1 MKSLSQRTEGRNAH
15 EFRPSRTFWPTLLL
29 LASLVYVNHD
39 YPIDHLLNILYWR
52 LIPLIGKERAL
63 FYWNIVNI
71 FGGAIIDLLIVYW
84 GLKFFNFSLEDIGFK
99 KLSFKGAAQVA
110 IAPVLLRISS
120 YIYFALW
127 QSPRILRHGH
137 WPTIQASWLPV
148 NFSDPIFWCNH
159 ILYWGVGAFIE
170 EIVDHGLLYTALRS
184 QLKAPAA
191 ILIISLFF
199 TLDHFHYD
207 YHPGPFP
214 SRLIVT
220 LAVGII
226 LAWMREWSGNIWCPL
241 SAHWFND
248 FSSIWR
254 MWTWTY

>member
-1 MKSLSQRTEGRNAH
+1 MKSLSQRTEGRSAH
-15 EFRPSRTFWPTLLL
+15 AFRPSWAFWPALLI

-39 YPIDHLLNILYWR
+39 YLTDHLLNILYWR

-63 FYWNIVNI
+63 
-71 FGGAIIDLLIVYW
+71 
-84 GLKFFNFSLEDIGFK
+84 
-99 KLSFKGAAQVA
+99 
-110 IAPVLLRISS
+110 
-120 YIYFALW
+120 W
-127 QSPRILRHGH
+127 QSPLILRHAH
-137 WPTIQASWLPV
+137 WPTIHAGWLPV

-184 QLKAPAA
+184 RLKAPTA

-214 SRLIVT
+214 SRFIVT

-248 FSSIWR
+248 FSSAWR
-254 MWTWTY
+254 IWTWTY